1 MSLGN
6 IEKEEVIS
14 CTRPLVCRNFGLV
27 RCHLTLKN
35 GSFFFRFSISTLE
48 ATLSTPIGTF
58 SWGVG
63 HPLWLVLS
71 LEVVLEIWMKSNAFG
86 FVIEVPTHFRILLA
100 CHTHELDLQWAD
112 IELFFNQTSIPTSKH
127 VLKTYKTWRCC
138 MKNSNP
144 WYKLTSSS
152 SPPIIKFLLWN
163 FCAESSRSCSSSP
176 WRTEV
181 LCCEELF
188 RLTIAASLMLLG
200 ELVDTPSKVPWI
212 NFFKNKI
219 KFKLILIYTSIC
231 PSDNIRVAISG
242 LLFTCD
248 HDHSSGTYESWICYQ
263 KLYVHKIQI
272 LPPSMHHKWKEIS
285 GIHRITKN
293 GKS

>member
-6 IEKEEVIS
+6 IDKEEVIS
-14 CTRPLVCRNFGLV
+14 CTRPLVCRNVGLV

-48 ATLSTPIGTF
+48 AILSTPIGTF

-63 HPLWLVLS
+63 HHPLWLVLS

-163 FCAESSRSCSSSP
+163 FCAESCRSCSSSP

-212 NFFKNKI
+212 NFF
-219 KFKLILIYTSIC
+219 
-231 PSDNIRVAISG
+231 
-242 LLFTCD
+242 
-248 HDHSSGTYESWICYQ
+248 
-263 KLYVHKIQI
+263 
-272 LPPSMHHKWKEIS
+272 
-285 GIHRITKN
+285 
-293 GKS
+293 